1 MKKIL
6 LIAVGLMTTTWVMS
20 QPLAMKKFLSSDFI
34 VEFDSIQNRA
44 VRSVEDFKAV
54 QHLYDEEGQAR
65 VRDAYD
71 AAAGLFN
78 NALHGVK
85 KDLLDKDKR
94 KFIRKYPE
102 EYSKIMMTDL
112 FVAKEYYENE
122 YMAVI
127 TEVTDGQIT
136 GFAWLSAAVAIV
148 KLAKKGWGMFRQ
160 AKDKWDNLNEE
171 MINTHLI
178 QKHRFPMWDEIQ

>member
-1 MKKIL
+1 MKKLTFL
-6 LIAVGLMTTTWVMS
+6 LVAVMTTTMAIS
-20 QPLAMKKFLSSDFI
+20 QPIALKNFLKSDFI
-34 VEFDSIQNRA
+34 LEFDSIQGRA

-54 QHLYDEEGQAR
+54 QHLYEEEDVTR

-85 KDLLDKDKR
+85 KDLLTKGKR
-94 KFIRKYPE
+94 SFIRKYPE

-112 FVAKEYYENE
+112 FIAKEYYENE
-122 YMAVI
+122 YMATI

-136 GFAWLSAAVAIV
+136 GFAWLSAAIAVFKI
-148 KLAKKGWGMFRQ
+148 AKKGFAVFRQ
-160 AKDKWDNLNEE
+160 VKGKWDNFNEE

-178 QKHRFPMWDEIQ
+178 QKHRFPLWDEIQ

>member
-1 MKKIL
+1 MAAIVVST
-6 LIAVGLMTTTWVMS
+6 IAIS
-20 QPLAMKKFLSSDFI
+20 QPLALKNFLKSDFI
-34 VEFDSIQNRA
+34 MEFDSIHDRA

-54 QHLYDEEGQAR
+54 QHLYEEEDIIR
-65 VRDAYD
+65 VKDSYD

-78 NALHGVK
+78 NALYGVK

-112 FVAKEYYENE
+112 FIAKEYYEDY
-122 YMAVI
+122 YMATI

-136 GFAWLSAAVAIV
+136 GFAWLSAAVAIF
-148 KLAKKGWGMFRQ
+148 KLGKKAWGMFKH
-160 AKDKWDNLNEE
+160 AKDQWDNFNEE
-171 MINTHLI
+171 MINNHLI
-178 QKHRFPMWDEIQ
+178 QKHRFPLWDEIQ